1 MKYNKAKDDV
11 KKQTDLLANYQSAY
25 NYSQGLNSVIS
36 DEDKLYKAALHDRE
50 VKLMD
55 YQKEQIKEKTKFS
68 DALQG
73 NVTKTSIIAKDKV
86 PINNTDSYNIFNDL
100 EDDEDNDITAKLA
113 KESQIEKEA
122 VIS

>member
-100 EDDEDNDITAKLA
+100 EDDEDNDISAKLA